1 MSRLFLYF
9 HDSHGFDFTLSSS
22 LDSLL
27 SLSKLI
33 ELIHFY
39 SPTEK
44 KIRIEGLVI
53 CFQMEQT

>member
-27 SLSKLI
+27 NLSKLI

-44 KIRIEGLVI
+44 KIRELKAL
-53 CFQMEQT
+53 